1 MHWQVGWCIGEI
13 NAANA
18 DFHETIGDDVV
29 NFFVRYERDGDVSS
43 HVLDLEDY
51 EVNGPEDSWV
61 LLDADTAATDDDDDD
76 NDNDS
81 DDDMGVV
88 GGGGVDDAGGGSKGS
103 DGSDGSD
110 GSRGGV
116 GDGDDD
122 SSSSGDGGGEQAR
135 ATP

>member
-18 DFHETIGDDVV
+18 DFHETIADDVV
-29 NFFVRYERDGDVSS
+29 NFLVRYERDGDVSS
-43 HVLDLEDY
+43 HVLDLQDY

-61 LLDADTAATDDDDDD
+61 LLDADTADTDEDDDHD
-76 NDNDS
+76 NDDNDS
-81 DDDMGVV
+81 DDDIGGV
-88 GGGGVDDAGGGSKGS
+88 GGGGVGDDGSK
-103 DGSDGSD
+103 GSDGSD

-122 SSSSGDGGGEQAR
+122 SSSSGDGGEQAR
-135 ATP
+135 ATS

>member
-61 LLDADTAATDDDDDD
+61 LLNADTAATDDDDDDDD

-81 DDDMGVV
+81 DDDMGGV
-88 GGGGVDDAGGGSKGS
+88 GGGGVDDAGGGSK
-103 DGSDGSD
+103 GSDGSD